1 MVGRGWWAYGLWCT
15 AVMAVYMLVP
25 PLTPIAFVF
34 IAGTNVAAILIGV
47 RRNRPRRRFPWL
59 VLAFSNFTFASGTI
73 TAIVLDGLGYTS
85 FPSFADAIFLLLC
98 FPTLVLALLS
108 LTRSGAVIR
117 DRATMIDG
125 LILTAGAAFLCWT
138 FLISPYLEDP
148 RLTLAQKVISIAYP
162 LCDVLVLWI
171 LSRLVIGARRS
182 WSVALLLVSGLGLL
196 AADALYSLT
205 RLGGASWALGGPI
218 DLGWATFYFV
228 GGAAA
233 LHASMVG
240 LTEPRVLR
248 PTTMNVRRI
257 VLGVASLVAPVVL
270 LIQAVRGPVRDGV
283 VIAIASA
290 VLVLLAIS
298 RMSVVASGL
307 RRAMTREREL
317 RRACEALLSATDA
330 AQVRRV
336 VLAAVAALLPP
347 DTRHRAILVT
357 PDGKPGASAANNVA
371 MLYAAAAPAE
381 VAPQLTGFELALH
394 CPLTIGA
401 SRVGDLYVAADEL
414 ALVNLQESVPVLAGQ
429 AASILDHIALGREIN
444 RRESEEYFRTLVL
457 NAADVILIVDADNRV
472 TYASPSARSV
482 LRTTTLPGSDLL
494 DLVEPAH
501 RAAAA
506 ELIKTLRA
514 GGGGVGVGDWPVR
527 RADGEP
533 AEMEVSIRDLRAEA
547 TVAGLVFTLRDV
559 TERRRLEREL
569 RERAF
574 LDPLTGLGN
583 RLQFHDTVQRA
594 TEARRPDVTVCVL
607 LINIDDFRVVN
618 DTLGHGVGDD
628 LLIAIGGRLALTIAE
643 RGLVARLGADEFGI
657 VVELPAPASPE
668 LTSAASAPGGVSGS
682 AGTGAGTAAA
692 DRLAAEVLGT
702 FEEPFL
708 AAGTVLT
715 VQPSIGVATAEAA
728 GATADPPTPQQLMTE
743 ADVALSTAKS
753 EGKARWRRYEASLHA
768 QVLHRM
774 QLRTE
779 LDQAL
784 ADEAFTMH
792 YQPIVD
798 VVTGRPCGLE
808 ALVRWQ
814 HPTRGT
820 VQPVE
825 FIQVAEEC
833 GLIVPLGE
841 WVLRAALAAAC
852 EWWREFPDDP
862 PYVSVNVSVRQFRS
876 PGFVD
881 RVVTGLTASGLPA
894 HLLNIEITESLLLGD
909 QEQIYADITRLR
921 GAGIKISIDD
931 FGTGYSSLSYLHRVP
946 VDAVKLDKSFV
957 DTISTSTQQFD
968 LVRGIIQLART
979 LHLDVVAEGIETA
992 EDRVKL
998 AEAGCGYGQGFLFAR
1013 PMPAPEVGSW
1023 LHARALAA
1031 TATR

>member
-1 MVGRGWWAYGLWCT
+1 MVGRGWWLYGLWCT

-25 PLTPIAFVF
+25 PLTPIAFVL
-34 IAGTNVAAILIGV
+34 IAGTNVTAILIGV

-85 FPSFADAIFLLLC
+85 FPSLADAVFLVLC
-98 FPTLVLALLS
+98 FPTLVLALVS

-182 WSVALLLVSGLGLL
+182 WSVTLLLASGLGLL

-218 DLGWATFYFV
+218 DLGWATFYFA

-270 LIQAVRGPVRDGV
+270 LIQAVRGPVKDGV

-317 RRACEALLSATDA
+317 RRACEALLSATDSD
-330 AQVRRV
+330 QVRRV
-336 VLAAVAALLPP
+336 VVAAVAALLPP
-347 DTRHRAILVT
+347 DTRHRAILV
-357 PDGKPGASAANNVA
+357 PHDGKTGASAASNVA

-444 RRESEEYFRTLVL
+444 RRESEAYFRTLVR
-457 NAADVILIVDADNRV
+457 NAADVILIVDADNRI

-482 LRTTTLPGSDLL
+482 LRTTTRPGSDLL
-494 DLVEPAH
+494 DLVDPAH
-501 RAAAA
+501 RARAA
-506 ELIKTLRA
+506 ELIKTLR
-514 GGGGVGVGDWPVR
+514 GGGAGVGVGDWPVR

-533 AEMEVSIRDLRAEA
+533 AEMEVSIRDLRTEP

-594 TEARRPDVTVCVL
+594 AQARRPGVTVCVL

-618 DTLGHGVGDD
+618 DTMGHAVGDD

-657 VVELPAPASPE
+657 VAELR
-668 LTSAASAPGGVSGS
+668 GS
-682 AGTGAGTAAA
+682 TGAGDGTAAA
-692 DRLAAEVLGT
+692 DRLAAEVLGV

-728 GATADPPTPQQLMTE
+728 GGTAEPPTPQQLMTE
-743 ADVALSTAKS
+743 ADVALGTAKS

-779 LDQAL
+779 LNQAL

-814 HPTRGT
+814 HPTRGM

-841 WVLRAALAAAC
+841 WVLRAALTAAC

-881 RVVTGLTASGLPA
+881 RVMTELTASGLPA

-946 VDAVKLDKSFV
+946 VDTVKLDKSFV
-957 DTISTSTQQFD
+957 DTISTSTQQLD

-1013 PMPAPEVGSW
+1013 PMPQPEVGAW